1 VSKVA
6 GLHHQRRGEWAQQ
19 VAAAWLIEHGM
30 LVAYAGGGAQGP
42 FDLVAVNPNT
52 GRRTLFDVK
61 LTRIRNERTGTRSKR
76 PVLSTLQKKL
86 GVKFLYVTHAGEVR
100 RH

>member
-1 VSKVA
+1 MRISA
-6 GLHHQRRGEWAQQ
+6 LHHQRRGEWAQQ
-19 VAAAWLIEHGM
+19 VAAAWLLANGQ

-42 FDLVAVNPNT
+42 FDLVSVNPLT
-52 GRRTLFDVK
+52 GRKTLWDCK
-61 LTRIRNERTGTRSKR
+61 LTKTTKTGARHKR

-100 RH
+100 RR